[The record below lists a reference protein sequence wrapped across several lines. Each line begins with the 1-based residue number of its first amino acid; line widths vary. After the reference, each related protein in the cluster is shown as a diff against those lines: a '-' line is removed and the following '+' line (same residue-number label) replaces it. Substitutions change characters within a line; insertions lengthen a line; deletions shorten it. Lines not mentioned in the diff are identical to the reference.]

1 MLYSLLVIVLSVL
14 LTALV
19 AGNNLSAAVG
29 TLIGSRILSRTGGVL
44 IGILGFSAGLLVQG
58 ESLQGTARDLIP
70 KSDPLIAYALLV
82 ALVIFALAT
91 YLRVPLSLIMA
102 LVGTSIG
109 MSISL
114 GYQLNSSLVA
124 LIILTWFFAPLI
136 SILLA
141 FILNRVFVRAQ
152 PTNVWKFALSLKIA
166 LIVVS
171 FLTAF
176 TLGANTLGFIEQVSG
191 LRGYEVLYLIGGI
204 IAGSVLLSRGTI
216 KRVGQEM
223 YLMRYTNAFVSL
235 VVSSALVEAATFFGI
250 PLSNTQT
257 LTSSV
262 FGTGLSYKHK
272 LMEMKPFLLTVITWV
287 ISPVLGLGLGLLLSL
302 F

>member
-1 MLYSLLVIVLSVL
+1 MFYSILIIVLSVL
-14 LTALV
+14 LTAMV
-19 AGNNLSAAVG
+19 SGNNLSAAVG

-44 IGILGFSAGLLVQG
+44 IGIAGFSAGLVIQG
-58 ESLQGTARDLIP
+58 GSLHGTARTLIP
-70 KSDPLIAYALLV
+70 GSDPLIVYALSV
-82 ALVIFALAT
+82 ALAIFILAT

-109 MSISL
+109 MSIRL
-114 GYQLNSSLVA
+114 GYSLDSTLV
-124 LIILTWFFAPLI
+124 LIIILTWVAAPLV
-136 SILLA
+136 SIFLA
-141 FILNRVFVRAQ
+141 FTINRAFIKSR
-152 PTNVWKFALSLKIA
+152 PGNIWRFALSMKLA

-191 LRGYEVLYLIGGI
+191 LHGFSVLYLIVGI
-204 IAGSVLLSRGTI
+204 VAGSVFLSRGVI

-235 VVSSALVEAATFFGI
+235 VVSSVLVEGATVFGI

-262 FGTGLSYKHK
+262 FGTGLSYRNK
-272 LMEMKPFLLTVITWV
+272 LMEMRPFLITVATWV
-287 ISPVLGLGLGLLLSL
+287 ASPLIGLALGLLV
-302 F
+302 

>member
-1 MLYSLLVIVLSVL
+1 MFYSILIIVLSVL
-14 LTALV
+14 LTAMV
-19 AGNNLSAAVG
+19 SGNNLSAAVG

-44 IGILGFSAGLLVQG
+44 IGIAGFSAGLVIQG
-58 ESLQGTARDLIP
+58 GSLHGTARTLIP
-70 KSDPLIAYALLV
+70 GSDPLIVYALSV
-82 ALVIFALAT
+82 ALAIFILAT

-109 MSISL
+109 MSIRL
-114 GYQLNSSLVA
+114 GYSLDSTIV
-124 LIILTWFFAPLI
+124 LIIILTWVAAPLV
-136 SILLA
+136 SIFLA
-141 FILNRVFVRAQ
+141 FTINRAFIKSR
-152 PTNVWKFALSLKIA
+152 PGNIWRFALSMKLA

-191 LRGYEVLYLIGGI
+191 LHGFSVLYLIVGI
-204 IAGSVLLSRGTI
+204 VAGSVFLSRGVI

-235 VVSSALVEAATFFGI
+235 VVSSVLVEGATVFGI

-262 FGTGLSYKHK
+262 FGTGLSYRNK
-272 LMEMKPFLLTVITWV
+272 LMEMRPFLITVATWV
-287 ISPVLGLGLGLLLSL
+287 ASPLIGLALGLLV
-302 F
+302 

>member
-1 MLYSLLVIVLSVL
+1 MFYSILVVVLSVL

-19 AGNNLSAAVG
+19 AGNNMSAAVG
-29 TLIGSRILSRTGGVL
+29 TLIGSRILSRTGGIL
-44 IGILGFSAGLLVQG
+44 IGMIGFSAGLLIQG
-58 ESLQGTARDLIP
+58 ESLHATAQNLVPRSDALI
-70 KSDPLIAYALLV
+70 SYALLV
-82 ALVIFALAT
+82 ALGIFALAT

-109 MSISL
+109 MSIKL
-114 GYQLNSSLVA
+114 GYSLNSSVVS
-124 LIILTWFFAPLI
+124 LIVFTWVLAPLA
-136 SILLA
+136 SVSLA
-141 FILNRVFVRAQ
+141 FLINRLFIRSQ
-152 PTNVWKFALSLKIA
+152 PANVWRFALSVKLA

-191 LRGYEVLYLIGGI
+191 LRGIYVIYLIGGI
-204 IAGSVLLSRGTI
+204 ILGSVFLSRGVI

-235 VVSSALVEAATFFGI
+235 IVSSTLVEAATIFGI

-262 FGTGLSYKHK
+262 FGTGLSYRNK
-272 LMEMKPFLLTVITWV
+272 LMEMRPFLLTVATWV
-287 ISPVLGLGLGLLLSL
+287 VSPVLGLVLGLLV
-302 F
+302 

>member
-1 MLYSLLVIVLSVL
+1 MFYSILIIVLSVL
-14 LTALV
+14 LTAMV

-44 IGILGFSAGLLVQG
+44 IGILGFSAGLVIQG
-58 ESLQGTARDLIP
+58 GSLHGTARTLIP
-70 KSDPLIAYALLV
+70 GSDPLIVYALSV
-82 ALVIFALAT
+82 ALAIFILAT

-109 MSISL
+109 MSIRL
-114 GYQLNSSLVA
+114 GYSLNSSIVLI
-124 LIILTWFFAPLI
+124 IILTWVAAPLA
-136 SILLA
+136 SIFLA
-141 FILNRVFVRAQ
+141 FTINRGFIKSR
-152 PTNVWKFALSLKIA
+152 PGNIWRFALSMKLA

-191 LRGYEVLYLIGGI
+191 LQGFSVLYLILGI
-204 IAGSVLLSRGTI
+204 VAGSVFLSRGVI

-235 VVSSALVEAATFFGI
+235 VVSSVLVEGATVFGI

-262 FGTGLSYKHK
+262 FGTGLSYRNK
-272 LMEMKPFLLTVITWV
+272 LMEMRPFLITVATWV
-287 ISPVLGLGLGLLLSL
+287 ASPLIGLALGLLV
-302 F
+302 

>member
-1 MLYSLLVIVLSVL
+1 MLYTLLVIVFSVL

-44 IGILGFSAGLLVQG
+44 IGILGFSVGLLVQG
-58 ESLQGTARDLIP
+58 ESLHGTARTLIP

-82 ALVIFALAT
+82 ALGIFALAT

-109 MSISL
+109 MSIRL
-114 GYQLNSSLVA
+114 GYSLNTALVT
-124 LIILTWFFAPLI
+124 LIVFTWVLAPVV
-136 SILLA
+136 SILAA
-141 FILNRVFVRAQ
+141 FALNRVFVKAQ
-152 PTNVWKFALSLKIA
+152 PTNVWRFALSVKIA
-166 LIVVS
+166 LILVS

-191 LRGYEVLYLIGGI
+191 LRGYEILYLIAGI
-204 IAGSVLLSRGTI
+204 VAGSALLSRGTI

-262 FGTGLSYKHK
+262 FGTGLSYKNK
-272 LMEMKPFLLTVITWV
+272 LIEMRPFLLTVATWV
-287 ISPVLGLGLGLLLSL
+287 ISPVLGVGLGLLV
-302 F
+302 

>member
-1 MLYSLLVIVLSVL
+1 MFYSILVIVLSVL

-44 IGILGFSAGLLVQG
+44 IGIAGFTAGLVVQG
-58 ESLQGTARDLIP
+58 QSLHGTARQLIP

-82 ALVIFALAT
+82 ALAIFALAT

-109 MSISL
+109 MSLRL
-114 GYQLNSSLVA
+114 GYSLNVSLVE
-124 LIILTWFFAPLI
+124 LIIFTWVLAPVA
-136 SILLA
+136 SIILA
-141 FILNRVFVRAQ
+141 FLLNRVLVKAQ
-152 PTNVWKFALSLKIA
+152 PSNVWSFALSIKIA
-166 LIVVS
+166 LILVS

-191 LRGYEVLYLIGGI
+191 LRGFEVIYLVAGI
-204 IAGSVLLSRGTI
+204 IAGSVLLSRGVI

-235 VVSSALVEAATFFGI
+235 VVSSTLVEAATFFGI

-262 FGTGLSYKHK
+262 FGTGLSYKNK
-272 LMEMKPFLLTVITWV
+272 FMELKPFLLTVVTWIV
-287 ISPVLGLGLGLLLSL
+287 SPLMGIGLGLLV
-302 F
+302 

>member
-1 MLYSLLVIVLSVL
+1 MFYSILVVVLSVL

-19 AGNNLSAAVG
+19 AGNNMSAAVG
-29 TLIGSRILSRTGGVL
+29 TLIGSRIVSRSGGIL
-44 IGILGFSAGLLVQG
+44 IGMLGFTAGLLIQG
-58 ESLQGTARDLIP
+58 ESLHATAQTLVPR
-70 KSDPLIAYALLV
+70 SDPLISFALLV
-82 ALVIFALAT
+82 ALAIFALAT

-109 MSISL
+109 MSL
-114 GYQLNSSLVA
+114 RLVYGLNNSLVI
-124 LIILTWFFAPLI
+124 LIILTWVLAPVL
-136 SILLA
+136 SVSAAFVMNRA
-141 FILNRVFVRAQ
+141 FIKLKPR
-152 PTNVWKFALSLKIA
+152 NVWNFALSIKIA
-166 LIVVS
+166 LVFVS

-191 LRGYEVLYLIGGI
+191 LRGFNSLYLVAGI
-204 IAGSVLLSRGTI
+204 VAGSVFLSRGVI

-235 VVSSALVEAATFFGI
+235 VVSSALVEGATIFGI

-262 FGTGLSYKHK
+262 FGTGLSYRNR
-272 LMEMKPFLLTVITWV
+272 LIQTRPFLLTVATWV
-287 ISPVLGLGLGLLLSL
+287 ISPLLGIGLGLLV
-302 F
+302 

>member
-1 MLYSLLVIVLSVL
+1 MIYSILIIVLSVL
-14 LTALV
+14 LTAMV

-29 TLIGSRILSRTGGVL
+29 TLIGSRILSRAGGVL

-58 ESLQGTARDLIP
+58 NSLHGTARTLIP
-70 KSDPLIAYALLV
+70 GSDPLIVYALSV
-82 ALVIFALAT
+82 ALVIFILAT
-91 YLRVPLSLIMA
+91 ILRVPLSLIMA

-109 MSISL
+109 MSFRL
-114 GYQLNSSLVA
+114 GYSVNSSLVL
-124 LIILTWFFAPLI
+124 LIILTWVIAPLA
-136 SILLA
+136 SIFLA
-141 FILNRVFVRAQ
+141 LAINRLFIRSTPSDIWR
-152 PTNVWKFALSLKIA
+152 FALSMKLA

-191 LRGYEVLYLIGGI
+191 LHGLSVFYLIVGI
-204 IAGSVLLSRGTI
+204 VGGSVFLSRGVI

-235 VVSSALVEAATFFGI
+235 VVSSALVEGATLFGI

-262 FGTGLSYKHK
+262 FGTGLSYRNK
-272 LMEMKPFLLTVITWV
+272 LMEMRPFLLTVATWIV
-287 ISPVLGLGLGLLLSL
+287 SPLLGLLLGFL
-302 F
+302 V

>member
-1 MLYSLLVIVLSVL
+1 MFYSILIIVLSVL

-29 TLIGSRILSRTGGVL
+29 TLIGSRIMTRSGGIF
-44 IGILGFSAGLLVQG
+44 IGILGFSTGLVIQG
-58 ESLQGTARDLIP
+58 ESLHGTARMLIP
-70 KSDPLIAYALLV
+70 ESSPYIVFALTV
-82 ALVIFALAT
+82 ALIIFMIAT

-109 MSISL
+109 MSLRL
-114 GYQLNSSLVA
+114 GYSLNYSVV
-124 LIILTWFFAPLI
+124 IIIITTWVLAPLASI
-136 SILLA
+136 STA
-141 FILNRVFVRAQ
+141 FVINRIFIRKHYSDI
-152 PTNVWKFALSLKIA
+152 WRFAFTMKVS

-171 FLTAF
+171 FFTAF
-176 TLGANTLGFIEQVSG
+176 TLGANTLGFIQQVSG
-191 LRGYEVLYLIGGI
+191 LRGFSVIYLIAGI
-204 IAGSVLLSRGTI
+204 VAGSILLSRGVI

-235 VVSSALVEAATFFGI
+235 VVSSVLVEGATLFGV

-262 FGTGLSYKHK
+262 FGTGLSYRNK
-272 LMEMKPFLLTVITWV
+272 LMEMRPFLLTMGTWI
-287 ISPVLGLGLGLLLSL
+287 ISPLIGLALGLLV
-302 F
+302 

>member
-1 MLYSLLVIVLSVL
+1 MFYSLLIIVLSVL

-44 IGILGFSAGLLVQG
+44 IGILGFSAGLIVQG
-58 ESLQGTARDLIP
+58 ESLHGTARELIP

-82 ALVIFALAT
+82 ALIIFALAT

-109 MSISL
+109 MSLSL
-114 GYQLNSSLVA
+114 GNPIDSPLVT
-124 LIILTWFFAPLI
+124 LIILTWVIAPVA
-136 SILLA
+136 SIMLA
-141 FILNRVFVRAQ
+141 FILNRGLVRTQ
-152 PTNVWKFALSLKIA
+152 PTNVWRFALSVKIA
-166 LIVVS
+166 LILVS
-171 FLTAF
+171 VLTAF

-191 LRGYEVLYLIGGI
+191 LKGFEILYLIAGI
-204 IAGSVLLSRGTI
+204 VAGSALLSRGTI

-287 ISPVLGLGLGLLLSL
+287 LSPLLGIGLGLLVSI
-302 F
+302 